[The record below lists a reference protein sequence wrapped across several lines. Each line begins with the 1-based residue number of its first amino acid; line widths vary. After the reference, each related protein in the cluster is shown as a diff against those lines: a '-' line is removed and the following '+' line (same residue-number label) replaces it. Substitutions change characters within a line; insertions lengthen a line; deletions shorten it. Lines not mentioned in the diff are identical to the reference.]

1 MPTRVI
7 AATWLSRREDAV
19 LAVRPH
25 YVDAYFLP
33 GGIPENGESYAEA
46 AVREVY
52 EELGLRLD
60 ISSLREL
67 IRVEDQAYGGAPG
80 DIVSLICF
88 GGTADG
94 VLRAGDEI
102 AKVAWLAPPEWHLF
116 APAVQ
121 KALAQLAG
129 GA

>member
-1 MPTRVI
+1 M
-7 AATWLSRREDAV
+7 SGDAV
-19 LAVRPH
+19 LA
-25 YVDAYFLP
+25 
-33 GGIPENGESYAEA
+33 A

-52 EELGLRLD
+52 EELGVQLD
-60 ISSLREL
+60 IGSLREL

-80 DIVSLICF
+80 DIVSLVCF

-102 AKVAWLAPPEWHLF
+102 AQVAWLAQSEWYLF